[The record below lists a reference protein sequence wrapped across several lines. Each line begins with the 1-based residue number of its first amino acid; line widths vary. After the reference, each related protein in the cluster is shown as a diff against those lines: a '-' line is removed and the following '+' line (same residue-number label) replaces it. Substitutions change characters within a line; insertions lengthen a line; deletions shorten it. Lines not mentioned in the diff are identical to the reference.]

1 MMIILDAGHGM
12 KTAGKETP
20 AFPNGTKIKEAEQNY
35 PIMFLVRDKLVKQGI
50 TVVTTNDDPN
60 NDLSLNNRVLKANA
74 VDAKLF
80 VSFHKNATAE
90 YAWNDVRGSETLVYK
105 LGGEAE
111 KAARIIQAEI
121 VKGTGDKDRGV
132 KAMGDKVY
140 VLKYTKMPAVLV
152 ELGFMTNLEDANDM
166 RNKQAQ
172 ECYATAVTNGILKY
186 LNITPLKVVETNV
199 NEALY
204 KNLAMEF
211 KKLKSGLND
220 SLKQVEAI
228 EALAAEM
235 FGKL

>member
-1 MMIILDAGHGM
+1 MVVIDAGHGM

-20 AFPNGTKIKEAEQNY
+20 AYPNGTKIKEAEQNY
-35 PIMFLVRDKLVKQGI
+35 PIMFLVKEKLEKHGI
-50 TVVTTNDDPN
+50 TVVVTNDDPN
-60 NDLSLNNRVLKANA
+60 FDMSLNARVLKEKSVN
-74 VDAKLF
+74 AKLF

-90 YAWNDVRGSETLVYK
+90 YNWNNVRGTETLVYK

-121 VKGTGDKDRGV
+121 IKGTGDKDRGV
-132 KAMGDKVY
+132 KAMNDKVY
-140 VLKYTKMPAVLV
+140 VLKYTKAPAVLL
-152 ELGFMTNLEDANDM
+152 ELGFMTNKEDADDM

-186 LNITPLKVVETNV
+186 LNITPLKVVEANV

-211 KKLKSGLND
+211 KKLKIGLND
-220 SLKQVEAI
+220 SMKQVEAI